1 MEEHIPATRLAR
13 NLGDVLARIRYR
25 GESFVVEKNGV
36 PVARIVPIAPPPKTI
51 TLGEFVRLW
60 QARGPD
66 PEFADALERVNA
78 ADTPA
83 ENPWD

>member
-36 PVARIVPIAPPPKTI
+36 PVARIVPIEQPKQMTV
-51 TLGEFVRLW
+51 GEFIRLW
-60 QARGPD
+60 TARGPD
-66 PEFADALERVNA
+66 PEFADILERVNA
-78 ADTPA
+78 ADQPA

>member
-25 GESFVVEKNGV
+25 GETFVVEKNGV
-36 PVARIVPIAPPPKTI
+36 PVARLIPVESPRPF
-51 TLGEFVRLW
+51 TLGDLVRAWKSLP
-60 QARGPD
+60 PD

-83 ENPWD
+83 ENPWE

>member
-36 PVARIVPIAPPPKTI
+36 PVARIVPIEPKKGG
-51 TLGEFVRLW
+51 TLGELVRRW
-60 QARGPD
+60 KSHPPD
-66 PEFADALERVNA
+66 PEFADILERVNA
-78 ADTPA
+78 ADQPA
-83 ENPWD
+83 ENPWE

>member
-36 PVARIVPIAPPPKTI
+36 PVARLTPVEPPKPF
-51 TLGEFVRLW
+51 TLGDVVRMW
-60 QARGPD
+60 KSHPPD

-78 ADTPA
+78 ADSPA
-83 ENPWD
+83 QNPWE

>member
-36 PVARIVPIAPPPKTI
+36 PVARMVPIEPPKQI
-51 TLGEFVRLW
+51 TVGEFIRLW
-60 QARGPD
+60 TARGPD
-66 PEFADALERVNA
+66 PEFARALEKVNA
-78 ADTPA
+78 ADRPV
-83 ENPWD
+83 ELPWGS

>member
-36 PVARIVPIAPPPKTI
+36 PVARIVPIEPKKGI

-60 QARGPD
+60 TARGPD
-66 PEFADALERVNA
+66 PEFADILERVNA
-78 ADTPA
+78 ADQPA